1 MVDYVLNTVDLDVF
15 GGPTSLDVSTDFG
28 KTGDRGTRVWV
39 GNGDP
44 AQVLTT
50 QDIALYDLYINTNT
64 VDQFYSWLYQYVPEV
79 GNPTWV
85 RTLRLNPQQNSRI
98 SLITFED
105 GSATLDIPT
114 SIITTD
120 TTLTADKFT
129 IRYNFENGTY
139 SPNTGSPVAS
149 SFNYGIETILGV
161 KYLRIIFKGAEWDG
175 TEWNDLSGSYKV
187 HTFISYL
194 SN

>member
-1 MVDYVLNTVDLDVF
+1 MVDYVLSTVDLDVF
-15 GGPTSLDVSTDFG
+15 GGPTTLDVSTDFG

-39 GNGDP
+39 GNGPP
-44 AQVLTT
+44 ADTLTT
-50 QDIALYDLYINTNT
+50 QDVKLYDLYINTNT
-64 VDQFYSWLYQYVPEV
+64 SPDFYSWLYQYVPEV

-85 RTLRLNPQQNSRI
+85 KTLRLNPQQNSKI

-105 GSATLDIPT
+105 GTATLDIPT
-114 SIITTD
+114 SIVTAD

-139 SPNTGSPVAS
+139 SPNTGNPVAS
-149 SFNYGIETILGV
+149 SFTYGIETILGV
-161 KYLRIIFKGAEWDG
+161 KYLRIIFKGAEWNG

>member
-1 MVDYVLNTVDLDVF
+1 MVDYVLSTVDLDVF
-15 GGPTSLDVSTDFG
+15 GGPTTLDVSTDFG

-139 SPNTGSPVAS
+139 SPNTGNPVAS

-161 KYLRIIFKGAEWDG
+161 KYLRIIFKGAEWNG
-175 TEWNDLSGSYKV
+175 AEWNDLNGSYKV

>member
-44 AQVLTT
+44 ANVLTT

-139 SPNTGSPVAS
+139 SPNTGNPVAS
-149 SFNYGIETILGV
+149 SFNYGIETILGA
-161 KYLRIIFKGAEWDG
+161 KYLRIIFKGAEWNG